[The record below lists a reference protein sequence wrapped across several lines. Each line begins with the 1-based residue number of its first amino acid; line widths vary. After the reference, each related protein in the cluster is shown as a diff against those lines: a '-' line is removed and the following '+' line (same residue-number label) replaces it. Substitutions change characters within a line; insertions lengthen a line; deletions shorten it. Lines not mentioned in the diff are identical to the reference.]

1 MKYDFTTV
9 IDRYGKDATAV
20 DGASRV
26 LKKGVK
32 IKEGFDVI
40 PMWIADMNFP
50 VVPEIQKK
58 IAERLE
64 HPIFGYFPTS
74 DEYYE
79 KIINWQQVRN
89 QVSRIS
95 REDIAYENGVLG
107 GVSSALRALC
117 TYGDFV
123 LVHAPAY
130 IGFTGVLRGN
140 GYRAVYSDLVKDE
153 EGVWRMD
160 FEDMEKKIV
169 ENHIH
174 AAIFCSPH
182 NPAGR
187 VWERWE
193 LEKMMDLYKKYD
205 VYVISD
211 EIWSDIILY
220 GNRHIPLQSI
230 SEDARNRTVA
240 FYSLAKTFNLAGF
253 VCAYRI
259 CYNPLLRDRI
269 DREEAVTHY
278 NDIHVLS
285 MHALIGAY
293 SEQGME
299 WVDELN
305 QVLSENLGYAYDY
318 MTNNFDGIK
327 VSKPEGTYM
336 FFLDCSEW
344 CQKTGKTLEDLIRAG
359 QEVGV
364 IWQDGRMFMKEDSI
378 RMNLALPISRLKEGL
393 ERLKKYVFV

>member
-89 QVSRIS
+89 QVSQIS

>member
-9 IDRYGKDATAV
+9 YDRRGKDASAV
-20 DGASRV
+20 DGVARV

-32 IKEGFDVI
+32 IKEGFDII

-50 VVPEIQKK
+50 VAPVINEK
-58 IAERLE
+58 IAERMQ
-64 HPIFGYFPTS
+64 HPLYGYFPTS
-74 DEYYE
+74 DEYYN
-79 KIINWQQVRN
+79 KIINWQKVRN
-89 QVSRIS
+89 HVAEIS
-95 REDIAYENGVLG
+95 RKDIAYENGVLG
-107 GVSSALRALC
+107 GVSSALRAFC

-140 GYRAVYSDLVKDE
+140 GYRAIYSDLVKDE
-153 EGVWRMD
+153 NGVWRMD

-193 LEKMMDLYKKYD
+193 LEKMMELYKKYD

-211 EIWSDIILY
+211 EIWSDLVLY
-220 GNRHIPLQSI
+220 GNKHIPLQSI
-230 SEDARNRTVA
+230 SEDAKNRTVA

-269 DREEAVTHY
+269 DREESVTHY

-293 SEQGME
+293 SDEGME
-299 WVDELN
+299 WLEELN
-305 QVLSENLGYAYDY
+305 QVLGENVSYAYDY
-318 MTNNFDGIK
+318 MTQNFDG
-327 VSKPEGTYM
+327 VSMAKPEGTYM
-336 FFLDCSEW
+336 LYLDCSEW
-344 CQKTGKTLEDLIRAG
+344 CNKTGKTIEDLIRAG

-364 IWQDGRMFMKEDSI
+364 IWQDGRMFMKDNSI
-378 RMNLALPISRLKEGL
+378 RMNLALPMSRLKEGL